1 VIAWFQQNIRDFSFT
16 LGDVYEVGGISR
28 QGYHQQVKRYKN
40 KALVDTRLVEL
51 TKEIRGDHPRMG
63 ARKLFEILKLNG
75 TIGINKYEQ
84 MLSDKGLGIPQKRSA
99 HITTNSNHA
108 WRKYSNLIN
117 GHRLTGVN
125 QVWASD
131 ITYYMIDESVYYI
144 TFMMDVYSR
153 RILAYTV
160 SDNMF
165 HENNVEVLNKSVKLR
180 KGVGLSSLIHHSDK
194 GSQYCSNAY
203 IKVLN
208 GLDIQISM
216 AHTSIENPYV
226 ERLNGIIKNDY
237 LYPRK
242 GAIDLKSLRKE
253 LDCVVKLYNE
263 KRPHAELENLTP
275 VEFEWKLLEQ
285 EYTKNAVMEL
295 YNFDLKRKKG
305 FLEASA
311 NRIIEEKKPA
321 SNLPAGF
328 DHSPRS
334 NYSSESCSPAELSS
348 ASFDNTNIEIID
360 DVNK

>member
-1 VIAWFQQNIRDFSFT
+1 VIAWFQHNIKDFSFT

-28 QGYHQQVKRYKN
+28 QGYHQQVKRDKN

-51 TKEIRGDHPRMG
+51 TKKIRGDHPRMG

-75 TIGINKYEQ
+75 TIGINKFEQ
-84 MLSDKGLGIPQKRSA
+84 MLSNKGLGIRQKRSA
-99 HITTNSNHA
+99 HITTNSNHG
-108 WRKYSNLIN
+108 WHKYGNLIN

-131 ITYYMIDESVYYI
+131 ITYYMIGESVYYI

-165 HENNVEVLNKSVKLR
+165 HENNVDVLNKSIKLR
-180 KGVGLSSLIHHSDK
+180 KGVDLSSLVHHSDK

-203 IKVLN
+203 INVLN
-208 GLDIQISM
+208 GLDVQISM
-216 AHTSIENPYV
+216 ANTSIENPYV

-242 GAIDLKSLRKE
+242 RAIDLKSLSKD
-253 LDCVVKLYNE
+253 LNYVVKLYNE
-263 KRPHAELENLTP
+263 ERPHAELGNLSP
-275 VEFEWKLLEQ
+275 VEFERRLLEQ
-285 EYTKNAVMEL
+285 EHMKNAVMEL

-305 FLEASA
+305 FLEASC
-311 NRIIEEKKPA
+311 E
-321 SNLPAGF
+321 
-328 DHSPRS
+328 
-334 NYSSESCSPAELSS
+334 
-348 ASFDNTNIEIID
+348 
-360 DVNK
+360 

>member
-1 VIAWFQQNIRDFSFT
+1 MLS
-16 LGDVYEVGGISR
+16 DVYEVGGISR
-28 QGYHQQVKRYKN
+28 QGYHQQVKRDKN
-40 KALVDTRLVEL
+40 KAMVDTRLVEL

-63 ARKLFEILKLNG
+63 ARKLFKVLKLNG
-75 TIGINKYEQ
+75 TIGINNYEQ
-84 MLSDKGLGIPQKRSA
+84 MLTDRGLGIKQKRSA
-99 HITTNSNHA
+99 HITTNSNH
-108 WRKYSNLIN
+108 RLQKYGNLLN

-131 ITYYMIDESVYYI
+131 ITYYMIGESVYYI

-180 KGVGLSSLIHHSDK
+180 KGVDLSNLVHHSDK

-203 IKVLN
+203 IKILK
-208 GLDIQISM
+208 GLDVQISM
-216 AHTSIENPYV
+216 AQTSIENPYV

-242 GAIDLKSLRKE
+242 RAKDLKSLRKD
-253 LDCVVKLYNE
+253 LDYVVKLYNE
-263 KRPHAELENLTP
+263 VRPHAELENLTP
-275 VEFEWKLLEQ
+275 VEFERKLLEQ
-285 EYTKNAVMEL
+285 EYRENAVMEL
-295 YNFDLKRKKG
+295 YNFDLKHKKG
-305 FLEASA
+305 FLEAST

-321 SNLPAGF
+321 SNIPAGF
-328 DHSPRS
+328 NHSPRS

-348 ASFDNTNIEIID
+348 ASFDNANIEIID